1 MMGVRVKTMELV
13 RGLPKP
19 KRRKVEAIVNR
30 YVSACRRQGFLP
42 DAMER
47 AWIEAIEA
55 VEMEE
60 KNPQTKTEEWGEW
73 ELARHYDVY
82 TSPADLKY

>member
-1 MMGVRVKTMELV
+1 MGVRVKTMELV
-13 RGLPKP
+13 HKLPKQ

-60 KNPQTKTEEWGEW
+60 KNPQMKTEERDEW
-73 ELARHYDVY
+73 DLARRYDVY
-82 TSPADLKY
+82 TSPVDLKF